1 MDEWSSWEMG
11 VANGNNHTK
20 KWNELLDFEGV
31 KMSEDI
37 TQNRVP
43 RANVTLP
50 QFRRP
55 VRKSDQLHYS
65 EFAYWVLNYLSY
77 SPDVQRRYPKHSK
90 TKQVTPLHPSRPKHT
105 K

>member
-1 MDEWSSWEMG
+1 MG
-11 VANGNNHTK
+11 TIIQK
-20 KWNELLDFEGV
+20 KWYELLDFEGV

-65 EFAYWVLNYLSY
+65 
-77 SPDVQRRYPKHSK
+77 
-90 TKQVTPLHPSRPKHT
+90 
-105 K
+105 